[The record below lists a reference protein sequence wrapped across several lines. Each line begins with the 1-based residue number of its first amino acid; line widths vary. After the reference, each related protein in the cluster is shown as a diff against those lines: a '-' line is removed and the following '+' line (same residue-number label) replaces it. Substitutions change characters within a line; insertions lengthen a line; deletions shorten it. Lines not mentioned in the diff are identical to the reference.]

1 MVLTAGM
8 ARMRHTLQALQAR
21 AQAAMALADKGPASL
36 VQTLTGLL
44 PPLAN
49 SGMSCC
55 LPSAT
60 VPHTSSDASKPD
72 LSSAVAIG
80 LSIYDSLLHEHASP
94 LKTLNIP
101 WHQGEELILLNK
113 RSATSLRELQ

>member
-49 SGMSCC
+49 SGMFCC
-55 LPSAT
+55 LPFST
-60 VPHTSSDASKPD
+60 VFCTGLHPSKLG
-72 LSSAVAIG
+72 LSFAVA
-80 LSIYDSLLHEHASP
+80 EA
-94 LKTLNIP
+94 
-101 WHQGEELILLNK
+101 
-113 RSATSLRELQ
+113 

>member
-1 MVLTAGM
+1 MLTAGM

-49 SGMSCC
+49 SGMSFC
-55 LPSAT
+55 LPFSTLFVPAFIPASLVSA
-60 VPHTSSDASKPD
+60 
-72 LSSAVAIG
+72 
-80 LSIYDSLLHEHASP
+80 
-94 LKTLNIP
+94 
-101 WHQGEELILLNK
+101 
-113 RSATSLRELQ
+113 LQRQRLEYMWQPYP